1 MRPAVRLMNGNL
13 GGSVKALV
21 FDVFGTVV
29 DWRGS
34 IIREAEALA
43 RSKGLSFDAARLADD
58 WRAGYQPA
66 MQRVRSGELPWTR
79 IDDLHRLILDGLLE
93 KHGLA
98 GLGAAERAEFN
109 RVWHR
114 LDPWPDAVAGLTR
127 LKRRFI
133 IGTLSNGNVGLLVNM
148 AKRAGLPWDVVLSA
162 ELAHHYKP
170 DPEAYRMPPDLLGLE
185 RAQVMLVAAHPN
197 DLAAAA
203 KQGLRTGYV
212 PRPLEHGPG
221 RKPHDTA
228 GNSFD
233 VTAAD
238 FNALA
243 ERLGA

>member
-1 MRPAVRLMNGNL
+1 MNGNL

-34 IIREAEALA
+34 LIRELEAFGRA
-43 RSKGLSFDAARLADD
+43 KGMNADWAGFADA
-58 WRAGYQPA
+58 WRGGYQPA

-79 IDDLHRLILDGLLE
+79 IDDLHRGILDRLLAE
-93 KHGLA
+93 YRLA
-98 GLGAAERAEFN
+98 GLSEAETDHLNRA
-109 RVWHR
+109 WHR

-133 IGTLSNGNVGLLVNM
+133 IGTLSNGNIGLLVNM
-148 AKRAGLPWDVVLSA
+148 AKHAGLPWDVVLSA

-170 DPEAYRMPPDLLGLE
+170 DPEAYRLPPDLLGLAASE
-185 RAQVMLVAAHPN
+185 VMLVAAHPG

-203 KQGLRTGYV
+203 REGLKTGYV
-212 PRPLEHGPG
+212 PRPLERGPG
-221 RKPHDTA
+221 KPPHDIS
-228 GNSFD
+228 GKHFD
-233 VTAAD
+233 IVADD
-238 FNALA
+238 FNQLA

>member
-1 MRPAVRLMNGNL
+1 MSNL
-13 GGSVKALV
+13 GSSVKALV

-29 DWRGS
+29 DWRSG
-34 IIREAEALA
+34 IMREVEALGRA
-43 RSKGLSFDAARLADD
+43 KGLDVDAARFADD

-79 IDDLHRLILDGLLE
+79 IDDLHRMILDGLLQ
-93 KHGLA
+93 KHGVG
-98 GLGAAERAEFN
+98 GLDEAEKAELNRA
-109 RVWHR
+109 WHR
-114 LDPWPDAVAGLTR
+114 LDPWPDAIAGLTR

-133 IGTLSNGNVGLLVNM
+133 IGTLSNGNMGLLVNM

-170 DPEAYRMPPDLLGLE
+170 DPEAYRMPPDLLGLAKGE
-185 RAQVMLVAAHPN
+185 VMLVAAHPH

-203 KQGLRTGYV
+203 AQGLKTGFV

-221 RKPHDTA
+221 RNPGPTA
-228 GNSFD
+228 EHRFD
-233 VTAAD
+233 HRFDIVAMD
-238 FNALA
+238 FSELA